1 MKMGFFKTMF
11 ASAAGF
17 LVAFFLLFTFL
28 FIAIL
33 SSSGEPEPYVRKN
46 SILKIELSGSL
57 PERPSGNPFDEIFS
71 PGKVPVTLA
80 TLKNNLEKA
89 AADERIDGIWMEVE
103 FLSASWPVLEE
114 LRAHMLQFRESG
126 KFIYAS
132 TRDMGMNEQAL
143 YIATAADSVFA
154 MNDTFIMNSGFY
166 VQGTFFADMFE
177 KLNIEAEVV
186 SGGEFKT
193 AGDSYIRSDFS
204 EQDNIQLSAILD
216 SFTSTYTAA
225 LSDFSGK
232 STAEINA
239 IMSRPPR
246 ITTRYALED
255 GLINGVMY
263 PFEVED
269 LIKKRLGVEDD
280 RDLETIS
287 FERYSKVT
295 RRSAGLERKAA
306 TDKIALI
313 HASGIIIPVDETMIP
328 GTADPVITAGSF
340 ITTLNEALDNDDV
353 KAIVIR
359 INSPGGSGTTSDLIW
374 AEIRRAAEKK
384 PVIASM
390 GSVAASGGYYIAMAA
405 DTIVAQPTT
414 VTGSIGVI
422 SAVLKFGRMMDEQLG
437 VTFDEVK
444 SHEYADWFSPT
455 RAFTPEEYQAFERI
469 NSDFYDVFTGKV
481 ALSRN
486 MSVEDVLEVAGG
498 RVWSGSDAL
507 NAGLVDVL
515 GGTDTALDIA
525 AQKAGLVAY
534 SVETYPKPQTL
545 FEMFTGSAETQVRTW
560 MTSMT
565 PFPVQKAMDHAE
577 MLRLLQR
584 TEVLTIMPYQIEIR

>member
-1 MKMGFFKTMF
+1 
-11 ASAAGF
+11 
-17 LVAFFLLFTFL
+17 
-28 FIAIL
+28 
-33 SSSGEPEPYVRKN
+33 
-46 SILKIELSGSL
+46 
-57 PERPSGNPFDEIFS
+57 
-71 PGKVPVTLA
+71 
-80 TLKNNLEKA
+80 
-89 AADERIDGIWMEVE
+89 
-103 FLSASWPVLEE
+103 
-114 LRAHMLQFRESG
+114 
-126 KFIYAS
+126 
-132 TRDMGMNEQAL
+132 
-143 YIATAADSVFA
+143 
-154 MNDTFIMNSGFY
+154 MNSGFY

-295 RRSAGLERKAA
+295 RRSAGLERKAE

-340 ITTLNEALDNDDV
+340 IKTLNEALDNNDV

-374 AEIRRAAEKK
+374 AEVRRAAEKK

-455 RAFTPEEYQAFERI
+455 RSFTPEEYQAFERI

-525 AQKAGLVAY
+525 AQKAGLETY

>member
-1 MKMGFFKTMF
+1 MGFFKTMF

-17 LVAFFLLFTFL
+17 LIAAFLLFTFL

-33 SSSGEPEPYVRKN
+33 SSSGEPEPYVKKN
-46 SILKIELSGSL
+46 SILKIEISGSL
-57 PERPSGNPFDEIFS
+57 PERPSDNPFDEIFS

-89 AADERIDGIWMEVE
+89 AADERISGIWMEVE

-166 VQGTFFADMFE
+166 IQGTFFADMFD
-177 KLNIEAEVV
+177 KIGIDAEVV

-193 AGDSYIRSDFS
+193 AGDSYIRTDFS
-204 EQDNIQLSAILD
+204 EQDNIQLSAILE
-216 SFTSTYTAA
+216 SFTSAYTGA
-225 LSDFSGK
+225 LSEFSGK
-232 STAEINA
+232 STAEIND
-239 IMSRPPR
+239 IMNRPPR

-263 PFEVED
+263 PFEVEE
-269 LIKKRLGVEDD
+269 LIKNRIGVEED

-287 FERYSKVT
+287 FERYSKVK
-295 RRSAGLERKAA
+295 RSSAGLERRAA
-306 TDKIALI
+306 SDKIALI
-313 HASGIIIPVDETMIP
+313 HASGIIIPVDESMFP
-328 GTADPVITAGSF
+328 GTGDPVITAGSF
-340 ITTLNEALDNDDV
+340 NKTLNEALDNDDV

-422 SAVLKFGRMMDEQLG
+422 SAILKFGGLMEDELG
-437 VTFDEVK
+437 ITFDEVK
-444 SHEYADWFSPT
+444 SHEYADWFNLT

-469 NSDFYDVFTGKV
+469 NSDFYDVFTNKV

-486 MSVEDVLEVAGG
+486 MSVEDVLKVAGG

-525 AQKAGLVAY
+525 AQKAGLEAY

-545 FEMFTGSAETQVRTW
+545 FEMFSGSAQTQVRTW
-560 MTSMT
+560 FTNMT

-584 TEVLTIMPYQIEIR
+584 TEVLTIMPYQIDIR